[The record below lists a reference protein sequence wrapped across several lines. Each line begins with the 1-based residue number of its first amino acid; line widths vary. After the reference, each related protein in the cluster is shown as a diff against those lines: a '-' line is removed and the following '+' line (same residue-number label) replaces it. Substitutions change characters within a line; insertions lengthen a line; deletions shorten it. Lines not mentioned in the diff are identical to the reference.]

1 MFPPCG
7 KRGDCPDNNSSKRKN
22 KVLAY
27 SIAQP
32 NLQNKEICAF
42 RYAVKTKRLTATYTE
57 NGRLSHN
64 KEVIIIRHSNC
75 CGPYDLSA
83 LPEEVKAQ
91 LDLLDE
97 AEFNLLFILVSIV
110 LRFHILDV
118 QRGML
123 LTQTLCPEEFQAND
137 YPDPFVMQVV
147 ASILTLYALFGF
159 HQQAQGIA
167 SQAQAAG
174 GDACPQEMEALLS
187 LIVIL
192 VSLIRFGLLL
202 DTNPALTQTQEPA
215 ALAADLEDI

>member
-1 MFPPCG
+1 MI
-7 KRGDCPDNNSSKRKN
+7 
-22 KVLAY
+22 L
-27 SIAQP
+27 
-32 NLQNKEICAF
+32 
-42 RYAVKTKRLTATYTE
+42 
-57 NGRLSHN
+57 
-64 KEVIIIRHSNC
+64 IRHSNC
-75 CGPYDLSA
+75 CGPYDPGA

-97 AEFNLLFILVSIV
+97 AEFNLLFILVGIV
-110 LRFHILDV
+110 LRFQILDV
-118 QRGML
+118 QRDML

-174 GDACPQEMEALLS
+174 GDACPQETEALLS

-215 ALAADLEDI
+215 ALVADLEDI